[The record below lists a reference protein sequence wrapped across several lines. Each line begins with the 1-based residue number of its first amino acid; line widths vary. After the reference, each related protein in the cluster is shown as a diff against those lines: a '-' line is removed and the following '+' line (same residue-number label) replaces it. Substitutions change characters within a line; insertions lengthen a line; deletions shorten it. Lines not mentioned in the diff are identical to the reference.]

1 MGKSSRIL
9 ELFAIILLLAIG
21 ISMVNAY
28 FFNNNRNNR
37 PRRRIIERN
46 IIYSPMVGQPRGRR
60 QY

>member
-37 PRRRIIERN
+37 RRRRIIERN